1 MCVCFETNQILGG
14 MCFLIAANHIVA
26 DKKKV
31 EEEVK
36 TAYQKLTDSS
46 EMFQSSS
53 SSEGSVNP
61 VWMWPEFYPLGKF
74 FSTRV
79 CLNFRIEAEMK
90 KTENWVQ
97 LFIQQLLRYS
107 SFLSVITAN
116 VQCLR
121 FERFLSP
128 ILGNQRELTCHF
140 QKYLSAESL
149 HLTLEYAIITRT
161 KNTCSAVSHIHTRQI
176 PQVPAPRIYL
186 FLCTKLFYIV
196 SVFSRNKI
204 KFMRS
209 VQTSY
214 SYQQLHLGYQ

>member
-1 MCVCFETNQILGG
+1 MILCPLLSVIGKLFCVCFEANQILGG

-61 VWMWPEFYPLGKF
+61 VWIRPETPLGQF

-121 FERFLSP
+121 FERFLCP

-161 KNTCSAVSHIHTRQI
+161 KNLFSCFTHPH
-176 PQVPAPRIYL
+176 APNPTGPS
-186 FLCTKLFYIV
+186 TKNLLILMY
-196 SVFSRNKI
+196 
-204 KFMRS
+204 
-209 VQTSY
+209 
-214 SYQQLHLGYQ
+214 